1 MVRRCSLT
9 MHFKPTVL
17 PLPCRLIGDW
27 RPNEV
32 TPELAKKV
40 LGLKCANLD
49 GPTVL
54 FVTPLFWYVW
64 HVEKV
69 LKQLFCQAPRV
80 FILSWSDLKY

>member
-1 MVRRCSLT
+1 MVRQCSSS
-9 MHFKPTVL
+9 MHLKPTVS

-40 LGLKCANLD
+40 LRLKCAALD

-54 FVTPLFWYVW
+54 FGTPLFWYVW
-64 HVEKV
+64 HVE
-69 LKQLFCQAPRV
+69 R
-80 FILSWSDLKY
+80 S